1 MKILTHKELKRL
13 QALII
18 KINTSNNIREVC
30 SNDDNSVSLE
40 AFYAIDACTAE
51 MAKILCGY
59 DIMKNILEFNEKYL
73 EMCQEYQYNMEF
85 KNNCEVNKD
94 E

>member
-1 MKILTHKELKRL
+1 MKILTNRELKRL

-18 KINTSNNIREVC
+18 KINISNNIREVC
-30 SNDDNSVSLE
+30 SNDDNSMSSC

-51 MAKILCGY
+51 MAKILCSH
-59 DIMKNILEFNEKYL
+59 DIMKSILEFNEKYL

-85 KNNCEVNKD
+85 KKCEVNKD